1 MGILRR
7 LTHKVWRAPLGE
19 EPQLRMRSHGSSGWS
34 RTFWGGAGLRRD
46 SAGRARLHPKPPGS
60 MNWSQTFSQTES
72 SKCSLELHTSQVAPA
87 PYWDTA
93 NKGLDLTFDKD
104 RRRGTDLEGEG
115 KHLDRPP

>member
-1 MGILRR
+1 M
-7 LTHKVWRAPLGE
+7 
-19 EPQLRMRSHGSSGWS
+19 EPG
-34 RTFWGGAGLRRD
+34 

-93 NKGLDLTFDKD
+93 NEGLDLTFDKD

-115 KHLDRPP
+115 KHLDRPNIG